1 MGVLERL
8 STLLRAN
15 INDMLDQAEDPEIM
29 LNQILRDMEGEL
41 QRARSQV
48 AEMMAQERIFRDDLQ
63 AERDKARHMEERAMH
78 YVGQGNDMLAREAL
92 KRKADAD
99 ANAEV
104 LQQQL
109 NAQSEMVGRLRS
121 QLDALQDKYQQAL
134 NNRDALI
141 ARHRRVRTQQQMTN
155 TARNL
160 DVTDYSSDLSRMEQ
174 RIRMAEAR
182 TDAERQLQADEGQ
195 DVDSMFDTTE
205 RNARVDDELAAL
217 KQRMGLGGSAGG
229 GGGSSSGSWGEA
241 PRNEGTVSDT
251 SEQGSI
257 DGGPDTRRIGMAQGG
272 Q

>member
-8 STLLRAN
+8 STLIRAN

-78 YVGQGNDMLAREAL
+78 YVREGNDTLAREAL
-92 KRKADAD
+92 KRKSDAD

-109 NAQSEMVGRLRS
+109 NAQTEMVSRLRS
-121 QLDALQDKYQQAL
+121 QLDALQDKYQQAF
-134 NNRDALI
+134 NNRDAMI
-141 ARHRRVRTQQQMTN
+141 ARHRRAKTQQQMTN
-155 TARNL
+155 TSRDL
-160 DVTDYSSDLSRMEQ
+160 DVTDYASDLARMEQ

-182 TDAERQLQADEGQ
+182 TDAERQLQADDGQ
-195 DVDSMFDTTE
+195 DADTMFDTNE
-205 RNARVDDELAAL
+205 RNARIDDELEAL
-217 KQRMGLGGSAGG
+217 KQRMGAGG
-229 GGGSSSGSWGEA
+229 GGSGGASGGASGGSSGGGGGES
-241 PRNEGTVSDT
+241 PRGEGGSDT
-251 SEQGSI
+251 Q
-257 DGGPDTRRIGMAQGG
+257 RIGMAQGG

>member
-8 STLLRAN
+8 STLIRAN

-63 AERDKARHMEERAMH
+63 AERDKARHMEERAVQ
-78 YVGQGNDMLAREAL
+78 YVTDGNDTLAREAL

-109 NAQSEMVGRLRS
+109 NAQSEMVTRLRS
-121 QLDALQDKYQQAL
+121 QLDALQDKYQQAYD
-134 NNRDALI
+134 NRDAMI
-141 ARHRRVRTQQQMTN
+141 ARHRRVKTQQQITN
-155 TARNL
+155 TASSL
-160 DVTDYSSDLSRMEQ
+160 DVTDYTSDLARMEQ

-182 TDAERQLQADEGQ
+182 TDAERQLQADADGQ
-195 DVDSMFDTTE
+195 DIDTAFDTNE
-205 RNARVDDELAAL
+205 RNAKIDDELEAL
-217 KQRMGLGGSAGG
+217 KRRVSG
-229 GGGSSSGSWGEA
+229 GGGSGGSGGGEA
-241 PRNEGTVSDT
+241 PRGDGGSDT
-251 SEQGSI
+251 Q
-257 DGGPDTRRIGMAQGG
+257 RIGMAQGG

>member
-8 STLLRAN
+8 STLIRAN

-63 AERDKARHMEERAMH
+63 AERDKARHMEERAVQ
-78 YVGQGNDMLAREAL
+78 YVTDGNDTLAREAL

-109 NAQSEMVGRLRS
+109 NAQSEMVTRLRS
-121 QLDALQDKYQQAL
+121 QLDALQDKYQQAYD
-134 NNRDALI
+134 NRDAMI
-141 ARHRRVRTQQQMTN
+141 ARHRRVKTQQQITN
-155 TARNL
+155 TASSL
-160 DVTDYSSDLSRMEQ
+160 DVTDYTSDLARMEQ

-182 TDAERQLQADEGQ
+182 TDAERQLQADADGQ
-195 DVDSMFDTTE
+195 DIDTAFDTNE
-205 RNARVDDELAAL
+205 RNAKIDDELEAL
-217 KQRMGLGGSAGG
+217 KRRVSGG
-229 GGGSSSGSWGEA
+229 GGGSGGSGGGEA
-241 PRNEGTVSDT
+241 PRGDGGSDT
-251 SEQGSI
+251 Q
-257 DGGPDTRRIGMAQGG
+257 RIGMAQGG

>member
-1 MGVLERL
+1 
-8 STLLRAN
+8 
-15 INDMLDQAEDPEIM
+15 
-29 LNQILRDMEGEL
+29 
-41 QRARSQV
+41 
-48 AEMMAQERIFRDDLQ
+48 
-63 AERDKARHMEERAMH
+63 
-78 YVGQGNDMLAREAL
+78 
-92 KRKADAD
+92 
-99 ANAEV
+99 
-104 LQQQL
+104 
-109 NAQSEMVGRLRS
+109 MVSRLRS

-134 NNRDALI
+134 NNRDSLI
-141 ARHRRVRTQQQMTN
+141 ARHRRVRTQQQITD

-182 TDAERQLQADEGQ
+182 TDAERQLDADAGGQ

-217 KQRMGLGGSAGG
+217 KQRMGLGGSGGGGG

-251 SEQGSI
+251 SEPGSI